1 MKQSIESVFQS
12 YDNTSSSSL
21 KIIGLKKGKKTKLGL
36 GDTVLVVPK
45 KFYVSKDIQK
55 KKKYLGL
62 IVGLKKK
69 IKRPNG
75 NVISSLDNKILTFT
89 FQFKFLGT
97 RVYGGVCREARGGSK
112 EVTFKKVISYS
123 CGTY

>member
-1 MKQSIESVFQS
+1 MRQSIESVFQS
-12 YDNTSSSSL
+12 YDNTSASTL
-21 KIIGLKKGKKTKLGL
+21 KIIGLKKGTKKFLSL
-36 GDTVLVVPK
+36 GDVVLVVPK

-75 NVISSLDNKILTFT
+75 IVVSSLDNKILTLS
-89 FQFKFLGT
+89 FQFKFMGT
-97 RVYGGVCREARGGSK
+97 RIYGGICREARGGSK
-112 EVTFKKVISYS
+112 ETVFKKLISYS